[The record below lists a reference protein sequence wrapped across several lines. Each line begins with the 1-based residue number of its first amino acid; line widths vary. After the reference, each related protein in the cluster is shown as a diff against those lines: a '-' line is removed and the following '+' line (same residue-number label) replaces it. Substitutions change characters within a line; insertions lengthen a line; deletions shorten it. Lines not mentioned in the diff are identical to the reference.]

1 MLLEHIAEE
10 ESKRIFADDMEQA
23 AHLLTLKTAADQAFA
38 LTVDPGP
45 TDSVPGAFSVGSIFA
60 PFEQQD
66 SPHSSGDAED
76 DFHPVPVE
84 KDRGV
89 GKKYRPDV
97 RTDARTEGRTDGDEK
112 GVRADSSSSSSST
125 VFGQKKRKINGSVGI
140 NGNGSGK
147 VVRLSEAK
155 SRLD

>member
-1 MLLEHIAEE
+1 MIVRSCRLILWGCSSRFVLAKMLLEHIAEE

-66 SPHSSGDAED
+66 SPHFSGDAED

-97 RTDARTEGRTDGDEK
+97 QIGRAH
-112 GVRADSSSSSSST
+112 V
-125 VFGQKKRKINGSVGI
+125 
-140 NGNGSGK
+140 
-147 VVRLSEAK
+147 
-155 SRLD
+155 